1 MRYTSYVQ
9 ECLKT
14 LEAANEYESD
24 LTLVF
29 LVKIQYLTQRIAEL
43 NPTDTTVEEF
53 TSIPKA
59 PLSAYVAAFLSELNK
74 LRDGLPEHLKDDSK
88 HKHTI
93 IEDIHV
99 SNIHLLEIIQL
110 YFNTAKLRLYEPPV
124 VDKALISSLA
134 EAFTSNTHGAGTPLD
149 RLYNTSASVTAWF
162 DTWLAV
168 PVSSYYCQTTSV
180 AAQLVYALTMLGRWA
195 QLSTPRPK
203 HEPDPRPQ
211 KPTEGLYSFELDRRS
226 ASRPS
231 RAGLSPEE
239 AAHAVRPA
247 FKSGQTLPPCEVD
260 PDLTAA
266 VASLQTQL
274 QSHPGLIVNIP
285 DILSTICNRFE
296 QANATFQISS
306 TDTGNKDNNMWS
318 MTALK
323 VRITRAK
330 LERWAEMVSKEGEN
344 HSPSQQLKADMDTS
358 MTDWAFPQQTA
369 SGPLP
374 DGVWNMSA
382 PTMDPEQMQMPN
394 SYGSTPWRSDLLT
407 GVDPTVWFDGYLDWG
422 AVIMNSMGT
431 VQENEVYP
439 QAATGVN

>member
-1 MRYTSYVQ
+1 MPEIVQ
-9 ECLKT
+9 
-14 LEAANEYESD
+14 
-24 LTLVF
+24 V
-29 LVKIQYLTQRIAEL
+29 
-43 NPTDTTVEEF
+43 
-53 TSIPKA
+53 
-59 PLSAYVAAFLSELNK
+59 
-74 LRDGLPEHLKDDSK
+74 
-88 HKHTI
+88 
-93 IEDIHV
+93 
-99 SNIHLLEIIQL
+99 

-124 VDKALISSLA
+124 VDKALISSLT

-149 RLYNTSASVTAWF
+149 RLYNTSAAVTAWF

-203 HEPDPRPQ
+203 HETDPRPQ
-211 KPTEGLYSFELDRRS
+211 KPTEGLASFELDRRS
-226 ASRPS
+226 ASRAS
-231 RAGLSPEE
+231 LAGLSPEDK
-239 AAHAVRPA
+239 AHAVRPA

-274 QSHPGLIVNIP
+274 QSHPGLVVNIP

-306 TDTGNKDNNMWS
+306 TDAGNKDNNMWS

-358 MTDWAFPQQTA
+358 MTDWAFPQQAAT
-369 SGPLP
+369 GPLP

-382 PTMDPEQMQMPN
+382 PPMEPDQMQMPN

-439 QAATGVN
+439 QAAAGVN